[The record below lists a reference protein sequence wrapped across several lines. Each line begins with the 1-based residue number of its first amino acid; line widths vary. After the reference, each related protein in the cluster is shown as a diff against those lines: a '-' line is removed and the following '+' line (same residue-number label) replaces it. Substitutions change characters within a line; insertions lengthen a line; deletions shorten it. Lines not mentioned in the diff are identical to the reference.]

1 MKQHLSPTVF
11 EHVISQDRL
20 EMIKSFIT
28 DKRLNY
34 KPPYQR
40 EYVWT
45 VQKAT
50 YFIETIFKLGDFPPV
65 TIYEFQDVR
74 EVIDGRQRCETIDKF
89 LKDELTL
96 RSSGLDHLW
105 FLADKRWSQ
114 LSPKLQE
121 RFLQTRMRVI
131 VIRFTSE
138 SDFNRAMEAPLKRE
152 LFRRYNR
159 GLTPL
164 KKAEVYKA
172 QYLRD
177 EINLFFKRRLSEDG
191 SFYDQVKDLF
201 EHRAK
206 NLELLMQM
214 IRQVLVLKNIP
225 INHFVS
231 EKDDIINRYYDL
243 LAYENSENEKVREVF
258 GKFQEKIVVLARLK
272 LALNKETRKGNGL
285 LFECLYW
292 ALSIMEA
299 EKVPLE
305 RVNSPAFRDK
315 LIAFLVK
322 NIRLFGPTQ
331 RNYYG
336 GVKTRYQRLAEHF
349 SQQLKSD
356 WGKYLRDDTFL
367 AADKERMARYMKER
381 ATLELDRVQFSK
393 PEPTSWT
400 IRDILDMMARKK
412 FDLCPP
418 YQRKEVITIV
428 KASSLIESILKNL
441 SIHPIHVYIREDGV
455 YEVIDGQQRIWA
467 ILAFLNE
474 GHLSPEGELTKSKNN
489 NFALRLRT
497 GFMQELDG
505 KRFMELSEQDRE
517 RILDFKLHFIEIRQ
531 DRDPEFRPEEL
542 FKRLNYK
549 PFPIKEHSF
558 EFWNAYGDQEVIG
571 DVRTIFRK
579 NKWLY
584 LHKKDVRMVNEELL
598 MFLVYME
605 YATKNLPRNVESVKE
620 VLGLYFRDGNIQI
633 QLKNK
638 ANVTRVLENDLL
650 RQDLLVACKEFETGL
665 LSKIKTLVSPKES
678 KNTDETMG
686 RQLDNFLNA
695 RGTRKMVHFW
705 ILWIML
711 RGINTQTCYYNRDG
725 VRAEIEQLVAITR
738 EAQSLEEFD
747 RAIEGAWSR
756 ASKYKFIPMQPPGHQ
771 HSA

>member
-11 EHVISQDRL
+11 EHVISLDRL
-20 EMIKSFIT
+20 EMIQSFIK

-40 EYVWT
+40 DYVWT
-45 VQKAT
+45 AQKAT
-50 YFIETIFKLGDFPPV
+50 YFIETIFKLGDFPAV
-65 TIYEFQDVR
+65 TIYEYQDTR

-114 LSPKLQE
+114 LPPALQE

-138 SDFNRAMEAPLKRE
+138 NEFNRAMEMPLKRE

-159 GLTPL
+159 GLTHL
-164 KKAEVYKA
+164 KKAELFKA

-177 EINLFFKRRLSEDG
+177 EINIYFKKRLQEDV

-201 EHRAK
+201 DHRAK
-206 NLELLMQM
+206 NIELMMQM

-225 INHFVS
+225 INHFIA
-231 EKDDIINRYYDL
+231 EKDDLVNRYYDL
-243 LAYENSENEKVREVF
+243 LACENSGNEKVREVF
-258 GKFQEKIVVLARLK
+258 GKFQEKVMVLAKFK

-299 EKVPLE
+299 EKAALE
-305 RVNSPAFRDK
+305 RLNNPAFRDK

-322 NIRLFGPTQ
+322 HIKLFGPTSG
-331 RNYYG
+331 NYYG
-336 GVKTRYQRLAEHF
+336 SVKARYHRLAEFF

-367 AADKERMARYMKER
+367 AADKERMARHMKER
-381 ATLELDRVQFSK
+381 MTSELNRVHFSK

-400 IRDILDMMARKK
+400 VRDMLDMMSRKK

-441 SIHPIHVYIREDGV
+441 SIHPIHVYVREDGV

-467 ILAFLNE
+467 ILGFLGE
-474 GHLSPEGELTKSKNN
+474 GHLSPQGELTKSKNDR
-489 NFALRLRT
+489 FALRLRT

-505 KRFMELSEQDRE
+505 KRFVELSEQDQR
-517 RILDFKLHFIEIRQ
+517 RILDFKLHLVEIRQ
-531 DRDPEFRPEEL
+531 DRDPDFKPEEL

-558 EFWNAYGDQEVIG
+558 EFWNAYGDQEIIEA
-571 DVRTIFRK
+571 VRTIIKK

-584 LHKKDVRMVNEELL
+584 LHKKDVRMLNEELV
-598 MFLVYME
+598 MFLVYFE
-605 YATKNLPRNVESVKE
+605 HATKHLPRDVESVKE
-620 VLGLYFRDGNIQI
+620 VLGIYLRDGFIQV
-633 QLKNK
+633 QVKNK
-638 ANVTRVLENDLL
+638 ANVTRVFENELL
-650 RQDLLVACKEFETGL
+650 RQGLLDTCKEFDTGL
-665 LSKIKTLVSPKES
+665 LSKLKTLVWHKDS

-686 RQLDNFLNA
+686 
-695 RGTRKMVHFW
+695 
-705 ILWIML
+705 
-711 RGINTQTCYYNRDG
+711 
-725 VRAEIEQLVAITR
+725 
-738 EAQSLEEFD
+738 
-747 RAIEGAWSR
+747 
-756 ASKYKFIPMQPPGHQ
+756 
-771 HSA
+771 